1 MGSLRAYQAPD
12 RFGARLS
19 MPPDR
24 GANGRKACRSPAIGT
39 LAAAYAAALRTLHHR
54 TAMAHPHQI
63 VELSQ
68 RIGQIAEE
76 KIARI
81 NKINRAT
88 SYLALNALI
97 EASRAGAAGDGFGVV
112 AREVKHV
119 SGQITALSAE
129 LAQDLA
135 AEVVRLV
142 NLGDVV
148 LTRMQAQ
155 QGQRLADLA
164 LNMIDIIDRNLYE
177 RSCDV
182 RWWATDS
189 AVVAALEQ
197 PGHASAAHAS
207 RRLGVILD
215 SYTVYLDLWVVDAE
229 GRVLAN
235 GRPDR
240 YPRALGAQVRGQPWF
255 ERAMATRSGQ
265 DFASTDIERAPLL
278 GDSLVATYS
287 TAIRAGGQA
296 NGAPLGVL
304 AIFFDWQAQSRA
316 VVEGVKFTDE
326 ERGRARALLLD
337 SQLRVIAASDG
348 EGVLEETMAF
358 NHRSKPMGHIRRE
371 DGELL
376 GYARTPGYETY
387 KGMGWYGVITL
398 QPAAADPGP
407 AANDEATPAA

>member
-1 MGSLRAYQAPD
+1 
-12 RFGARLS
+12 
-19 MPPDR
+19 
-24 GANGRKACRSPAIGT
+24 
-39 LAAAYAAALRTLHHR
+39 
-54 TAMAHPHQI
+54 MAHPHQI